1 MSDAGPVQ
9 PGRGNQPLVSVVIP
23 TRNRAGMIAAA
34 VGETLDQV
42 GVGVEAIVV
51 DDASTD
57 ATGDALAAIA
67 DPRLRIVRR
76 SERGRLASA
85 RNSGIEAARGE
96 WVAFLDDDDLWSPD
110 KLRLQLAAAGA
121 AGAGF
126 AYAGAVTVGAGL
138 EPLHRWRL
146 PAPDRLLDELLALNV
161 MPAGASNVVARTA
174 LVREL
179 GGFDAELSH
188 TTDWDMWIRLA
199 AASPAAAVAEP
210 LVAYRL
216 HDGQES
222 RRGDEMLAELATIDA
237 KHGALRAE
245 RGVELD
251 RAGFESYAAR
261 RGAAAATAEP
271 PARERLRRRVRSLLG
286 ADRAATVTSPDWLEA
301 RGGS

>member
-1 MSDAGPVQ
+1 
-9 PGRGNQPLVSVVIP
+9 
-23 TRNRAGMIAAA
+23 MIAAA
-34 VGETLDQV
+34 AGEALGQV
-42 GVGVEAIVV
+42 GVDVVAIGVV
-51 DDASTD
+51 DPAPA
-57 ATGDALAAIA
+57 ATAVGVAAIA

-76 SERGRLASA
+76 SERGRLAAA

-110 KLRLQLAAAGA
+110 KLRLQLAAAEV
-121 AGAGF
+121 AGAGL
-126 AYAGAVTVGAGL
+126 AYAGAVTVGAGR

-199 AASPAAAVAEP
+199 AASPAAAVADP

-222 RRGDEMLAELATIDA
+222 RRGDEMLAELAIIDA
-237 KHGALRAE
+237 NHRALRAE
-245 RGVELD
+245 RGDVLD
-251 RAGFESYAAR
+251 RPGFESFAAR
-261 RGAAAATAEP
+261 RGAATATAEP
-271 PARERLRRRVRSLLG
+271 PARERLRRRVRGLLG
-286 ADRAATVTSPDWLEA
+286 VDRATEITPPDWLAA

>member
-1 MSDAGPVQ
+1 MSEGGPAA
-9 PGRGNQPLVSVVIP
+9 PGRGGHPRVSVVIP

-34 VGETLDQV
+34 AGEALGQV
-42 GVGVEAIVV
+42 GVDGEAIVG

-57 ATGDALAAIA
+57 ATADALAAIA

-76 SERGRLASA
+76 SERGRLAAA

-110 KLRLQLAAAGA
+110 KLRLQLAAAEV
-121 AGAGF
+121 AGAGL

-199 AASPAAAVAEP
+199 AASTAAAVADP

-222 RRGDEMLAELATIDA
+222 RRGDEMLAELAIIDA
-237 KHGALRAE
+237 NHRALRAE

-261 RGAAAATAEP
+261 RGAATATAEP
-271 PARERLRRRVRSLLG
+271 PARERLRRRVRGLLG
-286 ADRAATVTSPDWLEA
+286 VDRATEITPPDWLAA